1 MVIANLI
8 TTPVAFSAWLITKEN
23 YLLSL
28 EILRGC
34 EKSEQT
40 ELRKSKLSIKSTA
53 TLTREDIS
61 DILFLFARVWGCVI
75 AYHTRGPESDTG
87 DSSRIVKKD
96 VVGLLA

>member
-61 DILFLFARVWGCVI
+61 DILFLFARVWGCV
-75 AYHTRGPESDTG
+75 TRGPESDTG